1 MLDRFIKV
9 ENHFN
14 NVKRR
19 LTNLKNSENKVKDIE
34 DCQDF
39 LSEKYELQNQKIGGI
54 HNEINN

>member
-34 DCQDF
+34 DSQDF
-39 LSEKYELQNQKIGGI
+39 LSEKYELQNQKTGGT
-54 HNEINN
+54 HNKINN